1 MNGGE
6 QMEEREITAMFQ
18 ARDEAA
24 ISCALEQYGPLCM
37 TVAYNILGDRRDA
50 EECVNDA
57 MLKVWQA
64 IPPAR
69 PSVFGAYLLT
79 AVRRTALDRR
89 RETLAERRGA
99 GQIPAALDELS
110 DCIPAPDDPAGIL
123 ETRMLRDALNRF
135 LRTLTP
141 DARTAFVSRYW
152 LCMNSG
158 EIAER
163 MKWSRARVKMSLSRT
178 RSKLKAYLKKEGYSD
193 ERI

>member
-1 MNGGE
+1 MKGGE
-6 QMEEREITAMFQ
+6 PMEDREITAMFQ

-24 ISCALEQYGPLCM
+24 ISCAQEQYGALCM

-69 PSVFGAYLLT
+69 PKVFGAYLLT

-89 RETLAERRGA
+89 RESLAERRGS

-110 DCIPAPDDPAGIL
+110 ECIPAPDDPVRSLDACL
-123 ETRMLRDALNRF
+123 LRDALNRF
-135 LRTLTP
+135 LQTLTP

-152 LCMNSG
+152 LCLTAG

-163 MKWSRARVKMSLSRT
+163 MEWSRARVKMSLSRT
-178 RSKLKAYLKKEGYSD
+178 RGKLKAFLKKEGYSD

>member
-1 MNGGE
+1 
-6 QMEEREITAMFQ
+6 MEDREITAMFQ

-24 ISCALEQYGPLCM
+24 ISCAMEQYGALCL
-37 TVAYNILGDRRDA
+37 TVAYNILGNRGDA

-57 MLKVWQA
+57 LLRVWQA

-69 PSVFGAYLLT
+69 PQVFGAYLLT
-79 AVRRTALDRR
+79 AVRHAALDRR

-110 DCIPAPDDPAGIL
+110 DCIPAPDDPERIL
-123 ETRMLRDALNRF
+123 DARALRDTLNRF
-135 LRTLTP
+135 LQTLTP
-141 DARTAFVSRYW
+141 DARTVFVSRYW
-152 LCMNSG
+152 LCLNAG

-163 MKWSRARVKMSLSRT
+163 MLWSGARVKMSLSRT
-178 RSKLKAYLKKEGYSD
+178 RKKLKAYLKKEGFSD

>member
-1 MNGGE
+1 
-6 QMEEREITAMFQ
+6 MEDREITAMFQ

-24 ISCALEQYGPLCM
+24 ISCATEQYGALCM
-37 TVAYNILGDRRDA
+37 TVAYNILGDRGDA

-57 MLKVWQA
+57 LLKVWQA
-64 IPPAR
+64 IPPVTPR
-69 PSVFGAYLLT
+69 VFGAYLLT

-110 DCIPAPDDPAGIL
+110 DCIPAPDDPERTL
-123 ETRMLRDALNRF
+123 EARVLRDALNRF
-135 LRTLTP
+135 LQTLTP

-152 LCMNSG
+152 FCLTAG

-163 MKWSRARVKMSLSRT
+163 LQCSTARVKMSLSRT
-178 RSKLKAYLKKEGYSD
+178 RKKLKAYLKKEGFSD